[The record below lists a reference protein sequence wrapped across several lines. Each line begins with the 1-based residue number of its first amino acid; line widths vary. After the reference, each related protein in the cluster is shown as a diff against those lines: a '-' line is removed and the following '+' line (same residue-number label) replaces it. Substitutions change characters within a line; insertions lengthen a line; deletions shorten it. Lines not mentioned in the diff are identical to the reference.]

1 MRNIQKLILPTLI
14 GLLIII
20 VYMFYFD
27 TKSELGKFSSF
38 DPNNS
43 ASKEIRVKLL
53 KEKGVDKAGAEA
65 IYWVVDGENREMMV
79 VGPSPEKLP
88 AGFENSEFIILLGH
102 LSQNG
107 FHAHGAQID

>member
-1 MRNIQKLILPTLI
+1 MQKLQKLILPALV
-14 GLLIII
+14 GLFIII
-20 VYMFYFD
+20 VYMFYFN
-27 TKSELGKFSSF
+27 TKAELGKFSSF

-53 KEKGVDKAGAEA
+53 KERGVDKAGAEA
-65 IYWVVDGENREMMV
+65 IYYVVDGENTVMMV
-79 VGPSPEKLP
+79 VGPGPEKLP

-107 FHAHGAQID
+107 FHAHGARLD

>member
-1 MRNIQKLILPTLI
+1 MKNIQKLILPALV
-14 GLLIII
+14 GLFIII
-20 VYMFYFD
+20 VYIFYFD

-53 KEKGVDKAGAEA
+53 KERGIDKAGAEA
-65 IYWVVDGENREMMV
+65 IYWVMDGENREMMV
-79 VGPSPEKLP
+79 VGPSTENLP

-107 FHAHGAQID
+107 FHAHSAKID